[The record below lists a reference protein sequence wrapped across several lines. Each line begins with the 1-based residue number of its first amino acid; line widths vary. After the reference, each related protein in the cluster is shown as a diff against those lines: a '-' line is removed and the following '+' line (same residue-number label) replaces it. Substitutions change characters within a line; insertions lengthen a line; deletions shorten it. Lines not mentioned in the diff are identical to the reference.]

1 MATQGDLQQVIQD
14 GTTTAIPDT
23 GPLNTPTDG
32 PVGQDAQI
40 PNGADPAAVQVSNGA
55 DPATTG
61 PAPAVNPADAAAVTM
76 LQPPPPIPPP
86 VIIPEELQ
94 NALLDGLVGR
104 LTQMGFGVNPQL
116 QPQPIMTPSQS
127 QPGASEPELE
137 WSQWSGDDQNWNQGN
152 WYRGRWG
159 KNQWKDDHDERDR
172 DRPYLSHLDFPTFSG
187 RKEDFPD

>member
-14 GTTTAIPDT
+14 STATAIPDT

-32 PVGQDAQI
+32 PTGQNQQI
-40 PNGADPAAVQVSNGA
+40 PNGADPATTPDPAAAAAAANGY

-94 NALLDGLVGR
+94 NALLDGIVGR
-104 LTQMGFGVNPQL
+104 LKWD
-116 QPQPIMTPSQS
+116 
-127 QPGASEPELE
+127 LE
-137 WSQWSGDDQNWNQGN
+137 
-152 WYRGRWG
+152 
-159 KNQWKDDHDERDR
+159 
-172 DRPYLSHLDFPTFSG
+172 
-187 RKEDFPD
+187 

>member
-1 MATQGDLQQVIQD
+1 MATQGDLPQVIQD
-14 GTTTAIPDT
+14 GTNAAIPDT

-32 PVGQDAQI
+32 PAGQDPPAATAVA
-40 PNGADPAAVQVSNGA
+40 NGYDPA
-55 DPATTG
+55 PTG
-61 PAPAVNPADAAAVTM
+61 PAPAVNTADAAAVTM

-86 VIIPEELQ
+86 VIIPEEAHM
-94 NALLDGLVGR
+94 NALLEGIVGR
-104 LTQMGFGVNPQL
+104 LTQMGIAVNP
-116 QPQPIMTPSQS
+116 QPQPIMTPSQA
-127 QPGASEPELE
+127 PASEPELE

-152 WYRGRWG
+152 WHRGRWG